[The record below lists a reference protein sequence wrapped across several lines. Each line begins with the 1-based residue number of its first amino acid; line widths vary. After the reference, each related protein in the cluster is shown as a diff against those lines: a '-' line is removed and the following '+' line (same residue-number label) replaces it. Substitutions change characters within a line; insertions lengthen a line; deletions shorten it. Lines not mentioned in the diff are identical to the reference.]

1 MRLFLKITFISVACF
16 FYQQNMLAQK
26 TSNDTEIS
34 EKSKLIIPPL
44 EAVID
49 SVLKNNAMLK
59 FRKQGIGV
67 KESTLKSEK
76 IYWTRNLG
84 IQGDS
89 RYGTLNNFST
99 NSDDVTTTAFATTST
114 QFNYSFGVFVKFPVF
129 DFLNRKN
136 QVNLARLEVEQ
147 AISMEQ
153 SLKDE
158 LRQMVIKLYHDL
170 LLKQR
175 LLKIRS
181 ESLGSGRVNM
191 QMAEKEFR
199 NGVIQVTEYAR
210 ISGITSNL
218 EADFEFAK
226 SEFLIAKS
234 ILEDMAG
241 FKFGFTNSN

>member
-1 MRLFLKITFISVACF
+1 MKLSLKILFVIVINFCSLHYV
-16 FYQQNMLAQK
+16 LAQN
-26 TSNDTEIS
+26 TSIERATTLRSQIN
-34 EKSKLIIPPL
+34 IPPL
-44 EAVID
+44 NDIID

-67 KESTLKSEK
+67 KESTLESEK

-84 IQGDS
+84 IQAET
-89 RYGTLNNFST
+89 RYGTLNSFST
-99 NSDDVTTTAFATTST
+99 SADGNSTAAFATIAT
-114 QFNYSFGVFVKFPVF
+114 QFNYSAGVYLKFPVF
-129 DFLNRKN
+129 DFLNRKK
-136 QVNLARLEVEQ
+136 QITLARLEVEQ
-147 AISMEQ
+147 AMSMEQ

-158 LRQMVIKLYHDL
+158 IRQAVIKLYHDL

-175 LLKIRS
+175 ILKIRS

-199 NGVIQVTEYAR
+199 NGVIQVTEYSR

-218 EADFEFAK
+218 EVDYEFAK

-241 FKFGFTNSN
+241 FKFSITN

>member
-1 MRLFLKITFISVACF
+1 MKLSLKCIVIVVINFCCNCYLSA
-16 FYQQNMLAQK
+16 QNTPIEKVIA
-26 TSNDTEIS
+26 I
-34 EKSKLIIPPL
+34 KSKINIPPL
-44 EAVID
+44 NVIID

-67 KESTLKSEK
+67 KESTLESEK

-84 IQGDS
+84 IQAET
-89 RYGTLNNFST
+89 RYGTLNSFST
-99 NSDDVTTTAFATTST
+99 SADGNSTAAFATTAT
-114 QFNYSFGVFVKFPVF
+114 QFNYSAGIYLKFPVF
-129 DFLNRKN
+129 DFLNRKK
-136 QVNLARLEVEQ
+136 QITLARLEIEQ
-147 AISMEQ
+147 AMSIEQ

-158 LRQMVIKLYHDL
+158 IRQNVIKLYHDL

-175 LLKIRS
+175 ILQIRS

-218 EADFEFAK
+218 EADYEFAK
-226 SEFLIAKS
+226 SEFIIAKS

-241 FKFGFTNSN
+241 FNFGITN

>member
-1 MRLFLKITFISVACF
+1 MKLILKIISIFLIFSFCR
-16 FYQQNMLAQK
+16 Q
-26 TSNDTEIS
+26 EIS
-34 EKSKLIIPPL
+34 AQNNFKENSEKTELIIPEL
-44 EAVID
+44 EVIID

-67 KESTLKSEK
+67 KETTLKSEK

-84 IQGDS
+84 IQADS

-99 NSDDVTTTAFATTST
+99 NTDDVVTTAFATTST
-114 QFNYSFGVFVKFPVF
+114 QFNYSFGVYLKFPVF

-136 QVNLARLEVEQ
+136 QINLAKLEVDQ
-147 AISMEQ
+147 ALSMEQ

-158 LRQMVIKLYHDL
+158 IRQMVIKLYHDL
-170 LLKQR
+170 LLKQK

-181 ESLGSGRVNM
+181 ESLSNGRVNM

-241 FKFGFTNSN
+241 FKFSFTNSN

>member
-1 MRLFLKITFISVACF
+1 MKLRLKFIYIIIVCF
-16 FYQQNMLAQK
+16 YCQQKSLAQK
-26 TSNDTEIS
+26 SINKSEIS
-34 EKSKLIIPPL
+34 EKTEIIIPPL
-44 EAVID
+44 EVVID

-67 KESTLKSEK
+67 KESTLESEK
-76 IYWTRNLG
+76 IYWTRNFG
-84 IQGDS
+84 IQAET
-89 RYGTLNNFST
+89 RYGTLNSFTASEDGV
-99 NSDDVTTTAFATTST
+99 SSAAFATTAT
-114 QFNYSFGVFVKFPVF
+114 QFNYNVGVYLKFPIF
-129 DFLNRKN
+129 DYLNRKK
-136 QVNLARLEVEQ
+136 QVTLARLEVEQ

-158 LRQMVIKLYHDL
+158 IRQSVIRLYHDL
-170 LLKQR
+170 LLKQKI
-175 LLKIRS
+175 LKIRS
-181 ESLGSGRVNM
+181 ESLGNGRVNM

-241 FKFGFTNSN
+241 FKFSFTNSN